1 VIPRPRKLL
10 AAAPLLA
17 AALAGCGTTAAPA
30 SRTAAMA
37 APIREP
43 MVTRPLVLSE
53 AAPAAAPAPGLMN
66 ATPVAA
72 VVVAQPAPVVAAT
85 PLCDSNGRPLSGNI
99 KTKASPRE
107 CTAEEIQTA
116 AVTPGTE

>member
-17 AALAGCGTTAAPA
+17 AALAGCGTTSAPA
-30 SRTAAMA
+30 ARSAAMA
-37 APIREP
+37 APVREP

-53 AAPAAAPAPGLMN
+53 AAPSPGLMN

-72 VVVAQPAPVVAAT
+72 AVEAPPAPQVAAT

-99 KTKASPRE
+99 KTKVSPRE
-107 CTAEEIQTA
+107 CTADEIRTA
-116 AVTPGTE
+116 AATPGTE